1 MEVSSLHSSLSLLFV
16 FLLLVI
22 GILFPR
28 RRYGNLPPSPPA
40 VPILGHLHLLKQ
52 PVHRSLQ
59 RLSLE
64 YGPIFSLRFGSQ
76 LVVIVSS
83 PSAVEECFTKNDVV
97 LANRPRL
104 ASGKYLGFNYTS
116 VEIFSS
122 NRLNM
127 FLGIRR
133 DEVKLLLLR
142 LARDSREGF
151 AKVELRPMLTEL
163 TFNIITRMVAGK
175 RYYGEGVEFEEA
187 KRFREIISEA
197 FKLSEASSNPTDF
210 LPILRW
216 IGFGDH
222 EKKLKK
228 TMRETEV
235 ILQGLIDEHRG
246 GNDRGSVDNNSMID
260 HLLSLQTT
268 EPEYYTD
275 DIIKGLVLIL
285 ILAGTDTSAATM
297 EWAMTLLLNHP
308 DVLKKAKAEL
318 DIHVGKD
325 RLIEESDLPE
335 LRYLQ
340 RIISETL
347 RLFPVAPLLVPHM
360 SSDDC
365 QIGGFDIPGGTFLL
379 INAWAIHRD
388 PQVWEDPT
396 SFIPERFQN
405 GERENYKLLPFGIG
419 RRACPGAGLAHRVVG
434 LALGS
439 LIQCYDWKRISKTTI
454 DTTEGKGLTMPK
466 LEPLEAMCKACEII
480 KTGSL
485 ELENNIY
492 SLGTAPYGEHWR
504 NLRRISTLEVFSSNR
519 LNMFLGNPRDK
530 INHLLIACLGTPIE

>member
-1 MEVSSLHSSLSLLFV
+1 MEVSSLPSSLSLLFV

-28 RRYGNLPPSPPA
+28 RRHGNLPPSPPA

-59 RLSLE
+59 RLSLK

-116 VEIFSS
+116 VVTASYGKHWRNLRRLCAQEIFSS

-133 DEVKLLLLR
+133 MKSSFYSSDWLEIRGGKEILR
-142 LARDSREGF
+142 R
-151 AKVELRPMLTEL
+151 
-163 TFNIITRMVAGK
+163 
-175 RYYGEGVEFEEA
+175 GVEFEEA

-275 DIIKGLVLIL
+275 DIIKGLVLVL
-285 ILAGTDTSAATM
+285 ILGGTDTTAGTM

-325 RLIEESDLPE
+325 RLIEESDLPK

-340 RIISETL
+340 SIISETL

-365 QIGGFDIPGGTFLL
+365 QIGGFDIPRGTFLL

-396 SFIPERFQN
+396 SFIPERFEN

-419 RRACPGAGLAHRVVG
+419 RRACPGADLAHRVVG

-454 DTTEGKGLTMPK
+454 DTTEGIGLTMPK

-485 ELENNIY
+485 ELENNI
-492 SLGTAPYGEHWR
+492 
-504 NLRRISTLEVFSSNR
+504 
-519 LNMFLGNPRDK
+519 
-530 INHLLIACLGTPIE
+530 

>member
-28 RRYGNLPPSPPA
+28 RRHGNLPPSPPA

-59 RLSLE
+59 RLSLK

-116 VEIFSS
+116 VVSASYGEHWRNLRRLCAREIFSS

-197 FKLSEASSNPTDF
+197 FKLN
-210 LPILRW
+210 
-216 IGFGDH
+216 H

-308 DVLKKAKAEL
+308 DFLKKAKAEL

-325 RLIEESDLPE
+325 RLIEESDLPK
-335 LRYLQ
+335 LRH
-340 RIISETL
+340 I
-347 RLFPVAPLLVPHM
+347 
-360 SSDDC
+360 
-365 QIGGFDIPGGTFLL
+365 LL

-396 SFIPERFQN
+396 SFIPERFEN

-419 RRACPGAGLAHRVVG
+419 RRACPGAGLAHRVMG

-439 LIQCYDWKRISKTTI
+439 LIQCYEWKRISKTTI

-485 ELENNIY
+485 ELENNI
-492 SLGTAPYGEHWR
+492 
-504 NLRRISTLEVFSSNR
+504 
-519 LNMFLGNPRDK
+519 
-530 INHLLIACLGTPIE
+530 

>member
-116 VEIFSS
+116 VVSASYGEHWRNLRRLCAQEIFSS

-485 ELENNIY
+485 ELENNI
-492 SLGTAPYGEHWR
+492 
-504 NLRRISTLEVFSSNR
+504 
-519 LNMFLGNPRDK
+519 
-530 INHLLIACLGTPIE
+530 